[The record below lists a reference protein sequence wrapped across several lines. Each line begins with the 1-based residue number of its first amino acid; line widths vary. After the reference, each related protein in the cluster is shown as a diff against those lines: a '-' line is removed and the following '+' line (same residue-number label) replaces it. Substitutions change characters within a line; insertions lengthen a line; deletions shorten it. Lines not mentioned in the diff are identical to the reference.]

1 MKKIDFI
8 DEVVKKVLEESL
20 EEKANSIISQIHER
34 LVDDDP
40 EERDMYDD
48 EDSEVV
54 GVYSNINKQ
63 RKEMQENIYGSF
75 DSEEWYDKN
84 DKPYKDGFDFDF
96 DEEEIDSY
104 DDLMSKYGKKQK
116 WFAPERSDANEFDT
130 PSDGRMMFNRYKDE
144 HQRPLKIRKRRPMGE
159 GEEMEEEEVSEG
171 NAFSEARCK
180 AICKGE
186 KTFSV
191 DGKQYH
197 VKGADESDKKS
208 CGCHK
213 MNESKKTLTLTEDE
227 LISIIER
234 LVKEQQE
241 SEGMKITN
249 KALKDTK
256 SENDEYLE
264 SVNKKMKEYLKDG
277 SKETYEANPK
287 HFPKG
292 NGELGEM
299 KKKAY
304 KASKAVE
311 DFIDNFAYSP
321 GMENLQYDEIKPN
334 DEWLEM
340 NIEGSSKTGNNPDWA
355 NAVKTDLGK
364 KINEKR
370 KKNLYGKEKNRSY
383 NRVTQPVDEAGE
395 GEGEDSLDKMFA
407 KLDES
412 NDKKLNVLKNEMG
425 KIKHLL
431 GYNKKTQ

>member
-8 DEVVKKVLEESL
+8 DQVVKKVLEESL

-48 EDSEVV
+48 RDSEVV
-54 GVYSNINKQ
+54 GVYSDIDKQ
-63 RKEMQENIYGSF
+63 RKE
-75 DSEEWYDKN
+75 
-84 DKPYKDGFDFDF
+84 
-96 DEEEIDSY
+96 
-104 DDLMSKYGKKQK
+104 
-116 WFAPERSDANEFDT
+116 
-130 PSDGRMMFNRYKDE
+130 
-144 HQRPLKIRKRRPMGE
+144 MGE
-159 GEEMEEEEVSEG
+159 GEEMEEEEMSEG

-180 AICKGE
+180 AICKGD

-197 VKGADESDKKS
+197 VKGSDESDKKS

-213 MNESKKTLTLTEDE
+213 MNESKKTLRLTEDE
-227 LISIIER
+227 LINIIER

-241 SEGMKITN
+241 AEGMKITK

-256 SENDEYLE
+256 GENDEYLE

-277 SKETYEANPK
+277 SKETYESNPK

-311 DFIDNFAYSP
+311 DYIENFAYSP

-334 DEWLEM
+334 EEWMEM
-340 NIEGSSKTGNNPDWA
+340 NIEGSSKTGNNPEWG

-370 KKNLYGKEKNRSY
+370 KKNLYGKEKARSY

-395 GEGEDSLDKMFA
+395 GEGEDSLDKMFS
-407 KLDES
+407 KLGES
-412 NDKKLNVLKNEMG
+412 NDKKLNVLKEEMG
-425 KIKHLL
+425 KMKHLL

>member
-144 HQRPLKIRKRRPMGE
+144 HQTPLKIRKRRPMGE

>member
-395 GEGEDSLDKMFA
+395 GEGEDSLDKMFD

>member
-54 GVYSNINKQ
+54 GVYSDIDKQ
-63 RKEMQENIYGSF
+63 RKE
-75 DSEEWYDKN
+75 
-84 DKPYKDGFDFDF
+84 
-96 DEEEIDSY
+96 
-104 DDLMSKYGKKQK
+104 
-116 WFAPERSDANEFDT
+116 
-130 PSDGRMMFNRYKDE
+130 
-144 HQRPLKIRKRRPMGE
+144 MGE

>member
-130 PSDGRMMFNRYKDE
+130 PSDGRMMFNRYKDK
-144 HQRPLKIRKRRPMGE
+144 HQTPLKIRKRRPMGE

-383 NRVTQPVDEAGE
+383 NRVSQPVDEAGE